1 MLPQNGKSMEYWM
14 NIDSQSIR
22 IYLLGKFEIREAS
35 NVITNKDWKRRKA
48 ALLMQRLAYEGSLLK
63 DQAIEFLWP
72 ETEITSGSNNLYRV
86 IYSIRK
92 TIDSFLGEE
101 TAEKIFSFENGILNL
116 NDEIWVDSKEFETL
130 CSLQPDVSP
139 QERIS
144 RHTRALNLYE
154 GDLLP
159 DERYEEWTLIPREEL
174 MRLHREV
181 RISLAK
187 DYFERKDFTV
197 GIGILM
203 PLIAR
208 DAADETV
215 HQELMRAYALS
226 GRRHDALRQY
236 QSCVDNLENEL
247 DISPALET
255 KDLYNQIIR
264 GELVSKPENHKAIH
278 LNPPEP
284 LKFKL
289 EQSDLLVGRQ
299 PELEK
304 LSAMIHSTK
313 QEGQGRVVLIGGES
327 GIGKTRLAMEALKMA
342 IEAGMETIYGAAYE
356 QEGRLPYQPFIEGFD
371 HFLARKER
379 SSEENP
385 ITHFKHVGAQDSQL
399 EHWALFKSAEKFLLE
414 ITNQAPLLVL
424 LDDLHAADET
434 SLQLFHYLSRQT
446 RTAPV
451 LFVATYRIDSPAMVQ
466 FNTLLSTLY
475 REGLSKMIALTPL
488 NQAAVQE
495 ILEDIFQGKVDEKLT
510 HEITEITS
518 GNPFFAQEIGR
529 ALKTERK
536 LALRGNYWS
545 LKSGELLSV
554 PENLSALLRQKVRQL
569 GKHVEGVLSAA
580 AVIGR
585 EFDFEILSRVVDLSN
600 DEILNALDAALDSHL
615 IEEIQYGYQF
625 KHPLI
630 RRTLY
635 ESLRRTRREIQHKR
649 TAEAIKAVF
658 ESRPGMLTH
667 VDESLAYHYDA
678 SDRRENALI
687 HLIKA
692 GENAADVYA
701 FEVGIDYFERAISLM
716 DELGLNYPDR
726 YWYLLEK
733 LGWWYKIL
741 ADTPR
746 SVKNF
751 ERALAM
757 EKSPD
762 WQPKNNEVVR
772 MYCGAAVALITAG
785 DLDPA
790 EKHLESALNKMD
802 GGKDAPE
809 YADLWYNL
817 AQIHWHRNEYQ
828 QAMQVAERSLTI
840 AKRLNKTD
848 AIARAYE
855 MLALACHSLGEWQEG
870 VAYERQRAN
879 IAGEALD
886 VTDAFDVH
894 L

>member
-1 MLPQNGKSMEYWM
+1 M
-14 NIDSQSIR
+14 NIDSKSIR
-22 IYLLGKFEIREAS
+22 ICLLGKFEISMAG
-35 NVITNKDWKRRKA
+35 NVITSKDWKRRKA
-48 ALLMQRLAYEGSLLK
+48 ARLLQRLAYERSLHK

-72 ETEITSGSNNLYRV
+72 ETEISTGSNNLYR
-86 IYSIRK
+86 ILYSIRQ
-92 TIDSFLGEE
+92 TIGSFLGEE
-101 TAEKIFSFENGILNL
+101 TSEKIFSFENGILNL
-116 NDEIWVDSKEFETL
+116 NDEVWVDSKEFQTL
-130 CSLQPDVSP
+130 SSLQPDISP
-139 QERIS
+139 QQRIS
-144 RHTRALNLYE
+144 RYTQALNLYE
-154 GDLLP
+154 GELLP
-159 DERYEEWTLIPREEL
+159 EERYEEWTLLPREEL
-174 MRLHREV
+174 KRLNREV

-187 DYFERKDFTV
+187 NYFERKDFTA
-197 GIGILM
+197 GIGILL
-203 PLIAR
+203 PLINT
-208 DAADETV
+208 DPADETV

-236 QSCVDNLENEL
+236 QTCVDNLENEL
-247 DISPALET
+247 NISPTLET
-255 KDLYNQIIR
+255 TDLYNQILR
-264 GELVSKPENHKAIH
+264 GELVPQPKYHKAVN

-289 EQSDLLVGRQ
+289 EQTGHFVGRQ
-299 PELEK
+299 FELEE
-304 LSAMIHSTK
+304 LSSIILSTK
-313 QEGQGRVVLIGGES
+313 HEGNGGAVLIAGES

-342 IEAGMETIYGAAYE
+342 MKAGMETLSGAAYE
-356 QEGRLPYQPFIEGFD
+356 QEGRLSYQPFIEAFD
-371 HFLARKER
+371 HFLVKKGR
-379 SSEENP
+379 SLDENP
-385 ITHFKHVGAQDSQL
+385 ITHFKHMGAQDLQL
-399 EHWALFKSAEKFLLE
+399 EQWALFKSTEEFLLE
-414 ITNQAPLLVL
+414 ITNQTPMLVL
-424 LDDLHAADET
+424 IDDLHAADES
-434 SLQLFHYLSRQT
+434 SLQLFHYLTRQT

-451 LFVATYRIDSPAMVQ
+451 LFVATYRIDSPTLVQ

-475 REGLSKMIALTPL
+475 REGLSQMIALKPL
-488 NQAAVQE
+488 NQTAVQK
-495 ILEDIFQGKVDEKLT
+495 ILEDIFQGKVDQKLAQ
-510 HEITEITS
+510 EINDITN
-518 GNPFFAQEIGR
+518 GNPFFVQEMGR
-529 ALKTERK
+529 AFMTDRK
-536 LALRGNYWS
+536 LELKRNNWS
-545 LKSGELLSV
+545 LKSGEKLSV
-554 PENLSALLRQKVRQL
+554 PENLSALLCLNVRQL
-569 GKHVEGVLSAA
+569 GRSVESIMSAA
-580 AVIGR
+580 SVIGR

-600 DEILNALDAALDSHL
+600 GEILDALDTALDGHL
-615 IEEIQYGYQF
+615 IEEIHNGYQF

-635 ESLRRTRREIQHKR
+635 ESLSRARRGIQHRR
-649 TAEAIKAVF
+649 TAEAIEAVLRF
-658 ESRPGMLTH
+658 RPGMLTH
-667 VDESLAYHYDA
+667 VDESLAHHYDA
-678 SDRRENALI
+678 SDRREQALT

-692 GENAADVYA
+692 GENAAEVYA

-757 EKSPD
+757 EATHN

-772 MYCGAAVALITAG
+772 MHCGAAVALITAG

-790 EKHLESALNKMD
+790 EKHLEAALNKMD
-802 GGKDAPE
+802 GDKEAPE

-817 AQIHWHRNEYQ
+817 AQIHWHRDEYK
-828 QAMQVAERSLTI
+828 QAMQVAERSLEI
-840 AKRLNKTD
+840 AERLNKKD

-879 IAGEALD
+879 IAGDALD